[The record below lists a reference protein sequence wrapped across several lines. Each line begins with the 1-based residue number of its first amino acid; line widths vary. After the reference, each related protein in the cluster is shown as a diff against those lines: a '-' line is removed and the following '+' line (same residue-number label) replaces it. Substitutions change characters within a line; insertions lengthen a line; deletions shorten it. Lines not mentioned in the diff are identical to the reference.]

1 MRSFKL
7 ADVITIVDILGAVG
21 SFLLI
26 FVGSTMIGV
35 FFACFSALVYKHTN
49 MREFPHL
56 ESGMFVMFAYA
67 SYLFAQGIGA
77 SGKVLKKNSVC
88 SVLFC
93 FKKVCLVFSRY
104 RINAFLWYCHG
115 ALHLRELVSQV
126 SADHQGI
133 NHRPLEI
140 FEIQIIFFLLL
151 LLLFNNVVFVP
162 NYLVHLGQLYL
173 HLPRNHHLCT
183 PRLCLLSLLYF
194 RELGKQT
201 LRISQS

>member
-140 FEIQIIFFLLL
+140 FEIQFFFFVVVVIVQQCSICSKLSRSSRTTLSSPTSESPSL
-151 LLLFNNVVFVP
+151 HAKALSTIPSLFS
-162 NYLVHLGQLYL
+162 
-173 HLPRNHHLCT
+173 RAW
-183 PRLCLLSLLYF
+183 
-194 RELGKQT
+194 
-201 LRISQS
+201 